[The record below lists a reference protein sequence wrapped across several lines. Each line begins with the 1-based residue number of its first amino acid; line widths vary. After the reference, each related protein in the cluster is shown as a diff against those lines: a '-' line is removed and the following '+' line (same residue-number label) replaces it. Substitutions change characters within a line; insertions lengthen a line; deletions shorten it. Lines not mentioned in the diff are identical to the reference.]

1 MKKEQKE
8 KICAY
13 CGKVFVQVARAHTK
27 FCSKQCKNNY
37 IKEKYTYERT
47 FTCYHCGKV
56 FTKITRNNLTRYCS
70 KECAKASRVR
80 INPDQNHPVFGN
92 IQISKEFQ
100 DYLMTEI
107 LVLDFVDF
115 KNIFELGK
123 DLYFRQKLCAE
134 SNC

>member
-8 KICAY
+8 
-13 CGKVFVQVARAHTK
+13 
-27 FCSKQCKNNY
+27 
-37 IKEKYTYERT
+37 EKYTYEKT

-56 FTKITRNNLTRYCS
+56 FTKTTTRNNITRYCS
-70 KECAKASRVR
+70 KECAKASLVRV
-80 INPDQNHPVFGN
+80 NPNQNHPVFGN

-100 DYLMTEI
+100 NYLMTEI

-123 DLYFRQKLCAE
+123 ALYFRQKLGAE